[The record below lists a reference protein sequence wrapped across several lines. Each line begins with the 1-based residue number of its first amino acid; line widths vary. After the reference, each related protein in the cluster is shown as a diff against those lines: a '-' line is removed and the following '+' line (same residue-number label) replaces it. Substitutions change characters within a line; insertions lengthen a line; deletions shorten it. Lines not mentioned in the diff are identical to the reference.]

1 MNNREGG
8 KVSFIKEIIGCLISP
23 RSTFRSIL
31 EKPSLMKATAL
42 ILVIAIV
49 AAWASFNYAGK
60 LPLTSLP
67 QVPEGQFPGQGSSV
81 NSEQLRQAWMVI
93 STMTTVIGI
102 FAIWFISSVLV
113 HGFSRTL
120 GGKGYFKNLLTLAG
134 YASTPLFI
142 QHVLRLVDSF
152 MVSQEGLL
160 QIATSLQISA
170 YPLLNSIASAAVDIF
185 TIFRVWSMVLLI
197 IATRENYKIST
208 TRATVATVATVLAF
222 IIVVFI
228 SAFLPFI

>member
-1 MNNREGG
+1 MNNRESG
-8 KVSFIKEIIGCLISP
+8 KASFIKEIIGCLISP
-23 RSTFRSIL
+23 RSIFRSIL

-42 ILVIAIV
+42 IFVIAIV

-67 QVPEGQFPGQGSSV
+67 QVSEGQFPGQRSSV
-81 NSEQLRQAWMVI
+81 NSEQLRQVWMVI

-120 GGKGYFKNLLTLAG
+120 GGKGYFKSLLTLAG
-134 YASTPLFI
+134 YASTPLFF
-142 QHVLRLVDSF
+142 QHALRLVDSF
-152 MVSQEGLL
+152 TVSQEGLL

-170 YPLLNSIASAAVDIF
+170 YPLLNSIANATVDIF
-185 TIFRVWSMVLLI
+185 TIFRLWSMVLLI

-208 TRATVATVATVLAF
+208 TRATVVTVSAF